1 MLNKNP
7 DFYRIVKEKIQ
18 AEVQKSSSWRPS
30 HEKLRVIFES
40 VVPTINGVA
49 TSEYL
54 KKIPVFSEE
63 KLSGLY
69 PVVRYKEFMNRQN
82 IFLAYGDDYR
92 HEFWWTFGDKELS
105 EANIPNWI
113 AKTKDSYDY
122 YVPVFSEEPF
132 QVNLNTIHGESALV
146 YQGKTKKTITDSNPI
161 PRNLGSVSPTKL
173 RFNKFPRGLYRQQI
187 EFTNFTQHTS
197 NAIQNYYV
205 MGIKDFAPV
214 NRINDLV
221 IYVGIDSQTAKS
233 AELQIGNVKITSNII
248 NGTALFRTNSFA
260 RNASGEFTIKVS
272 NANSSHVYVRNLIAH
287 GETYS
292 YDRMQKFLIIDKDF
306 DGVEDLYDT
315 QVTELVGNAELSFEQ
330 VQANSSAYI
339 NEVFEQEVSYPFEY
353 ELYENILNIT
363 SVSPLNRDEI
373 FLVDVI
379 VDSDVI
385 HSQNLENGKTSIDIN
400 KLKISTNK
408 VGIRFKSQ
416 QYNTIQDLSDIV
428 EIQLSNDDYSN
439 LYSADTIIADDGD
452 ASGDWDGGDSSKFN
466 DNNENDAN
474 LYSADTIIA
483 YNEDAS
489 NDLNTS
495 ETSESNGDGD
505 IVNSE
510 SIDVVSESQN
520 IETELSSE
528 TSTTEYETAE
538 IAVQVVET
546 PAMPIAIKNAWE
558 SATAYGENW
567 YHLEWFGYFYKIE
580 GNDWIYHE
588 TLGWF
593 YKEWAIDFN
602 SVWLYQDDL
611 GWVWTSI
618 EYFPYLY
625 TPSTGNWVYMT
636 ENAYYN
642 FNLGKWIAR

>member
-1 MLNKNP
+1 
-7 DFYRIVKEKIQ
+7 
-18 AEVQKSSSWRPS
+18 
-30 HEKLRVIFES
+30 
-40 VVPTINGVA
+40 
-49 TSEYL
+49 
-54 KKIPVFSEE
+54 
-63 KLSGLY
+63 
-69 PVVRYKEFMNRQN
+69 MNRQN